1 LGGGKMKY
9 GTPIRLVFL
18 TKRKKIS
25 DCTCN
30 FRREISD
37 KVMFSRGRMPYVPQE
52 RIILMEVL
60 N

>member
-1 LGGGKMKY
+1 MKY